1 MVWAPSLAYNPQSCF
16 LYDLYIPMSYQRAL
30 VVCGKTY
37 VSLLALKCVQ
47 IWHLQSSIN
56 PHASLF
62 HFAGACW
69 ETWHNTNAPLTCS
82 QTGTWY
88 TACCAAIPRS
98 SWKTLKSAICI
109 GCHQAWSS
117 FRPAD
122 LDTGSHSAATQCAQR
137 ATTRGA
143 QIKTS
148 QRPRVCTSSVCWWGA
163 RRPLLLLYWH
173 CVPFQGPPTISVS
186 FITALDGSATASG
199 VPGRQELGLSPPKG
213 QWCCPKASYPSVLQ
227 YTGKDGKTVQLW
239 TSVPQKKRGCG
250 WVRKR

>member
-1 MVWAPSLAYNPQSCF
+1 MSWQFKRVTSWFFRITKKKTKTLSDLFTTHGLSSSLAYNPQSCF

-98 SWKTLKSAICI
+98 SWKTPKSAICI

-122 LDTGSHSAATQCAQR
+122 LDTGSHSAAAQCAQKGDDS
-137 ATTRGA
+137 RGSDKDLA
-143 QIKTS
+143 KTPS
-148 QRPRVCTSSVCWWGA
+148 
-163 RRPLLLLYWH
+163 LYI
-173 CVPFQGPPTISVS
+173 F
-186 FITALDGSATASG
+186 
-199 VPGRQELGLSPPKG
+199 
-213 QWCCPKASYPSVLQ
+213 SVLVGGQ
-227 YTGKDGKTVQLW
+227 KTTPPPVLTLCALSGAPHHLSFLYYCVGWLCNSQWGSWTTGAGAFST
-239 TSVPQKKRGCG
+239 
-250 WVRKR
+250 